1 MFEVSAVS
9 DMEMESAHSKLLLK
23 SADHLKRLL
32 NTLQTNM
39 QTLNRLLD
47 LPWTNVA
54 AVWKHT
60 ETVDDPL
67 EREVKDAFSF
77 DFSVCSRQAA
87 LKYPFCS
94 AVSTQR
100 LIIFPVRKCLETF
113 LTIKPMAFIHFVHC
127 NICDF
132 ITFFAILLY

>member
-1 MFEVSAVS
+1 MFEVSAMS
-9 DMEMESAHSKLLLK
+9 DMEIDSAHSKLLLK

-60 ETVDDPL
+60 EAVDDP
-67 EREVKDAFSF
+67 
-77 DFSVCSRQAA
+77 
-87 LKYPFCS
+87 
-94 AVSTQR
+94 
-100 LIIFPVRKCLETF
+100 
-113 LTIKPMAFIHFVHC
+113 
-127 NICDF
+127 
-132 ITFFAILLY
+132 

>member
-1 MFEVSAVS
+1 MLTVYLCLKYTRGVFEVSAMS
-9 DMEMESAHSKLLLK
+9 DMEIDSAHSKLLLK

-60 ETVDDPL
+60 EAVADP
-67 EREVKDAFSF
+67 
-77 DFSVCSRQAA
+77 
-87 LKYPFCS
+87 
-94 AVSTQR
+94 
-100 LIIFPVRKCLETF
+100 
-113 LTIKPMAFIHFVHC
+113 
-127 NICDF
+127 
-132 ITFFAILLY
+132 